1 MDTASLDFLDV
12 TELAGD
18 PISSEQLERVTHRY
32 VWASKFCPDKDVAEI
47 ACGTGPGIGLLN
59 RISKTFEAA
68 DYSGPMLEK
77 ARAHYG
83 DRIKLAQID
92 AQDMPYEDASKDVL
106 IILEAIYYLQDLKKF
121 IDECRRVLRPGGT
134 LLLATANKD
143 LPDFSPSPFSHRY
156 LGTSELAAEF
166 GTIGS
171 EIELFGYLAVDE
183 ISGLQRSLRPI
194 KRLAVNLGLMPKTMR
209 GKRLLKRLVF
219 GPPVRMPAEITG
231 ADIVYNEPTA
241 LPLDKPDRRHK
252 VIYCAIKLQ

>member
-106 IILEAIYYLQDLKKF
+106 IILEAIYYLRDLKKF

-171 EIELFGYLAVDE
+171 EIELFG
-183 ISGLQRSLRPI
+183 
-194 KRLAVNLGLMPKTMR
+194 
-209 GKRLLKRLVF
+209 
-219 GPPVRMPAEITG
+219 
-231 ADIVYNEPTA
+231 
-241 LPLDKPDRRHK
+241 
-252 VIYCAIKLQ
+252 

>member
-1 MDTASLDFLDV
+1 MDTAGLNFVDV
-12 TELAGD
+12 TEVAGD
-18 PISSEQLERVTHRY
+18 PISLEQLERVTHRY

-92 AQDMPYEDASKDVL
+92 AQDMPFEDASKDVL
-106 IILEAIYYLQDLKKF
+106 IMLEAIYYLQDLQKF
-121 IDECRRVLRPGGT
+121 TEECRRILRPSGS

-143 LPDFSPSPFSHRY
+143 LPDFNPSPHSQRY
-156 LGTSELAAEF
+156 LGARELASEF
-166 GTIGS
+166 GAMAS

-183 ISGLQRSLRPI
+183 ISGLQRNLRPI

-231 ADIVYNEPTA
+231 TDIVYNEPTA

-252 VIYCAIKLQ
+252 VIYCAIKL